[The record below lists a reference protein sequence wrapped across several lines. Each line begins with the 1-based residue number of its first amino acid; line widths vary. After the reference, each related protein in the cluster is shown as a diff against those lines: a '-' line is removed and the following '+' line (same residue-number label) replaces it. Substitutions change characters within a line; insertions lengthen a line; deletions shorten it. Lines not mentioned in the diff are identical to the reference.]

1 MKIDI
6 SRLDKNGFRV
16 LIDGQDAEG
25 VHEISIIPVDPTTPQ
40 AIGLLREET
49 DLSDMQA
56 EEILIKVHEF
66 QVWNALTR

>member
-1 MKIDI
+1 MRIEI
-6 SRLDKNGFRV
+6 GRLRKNGFEV
-16 LIDGQDAEG
+16 LIDGQVADACDIRIE
-25 VHEISIIPVDPTTPQ
+25 PVNPSYPQ

>member
-1 MKIDI
+1 MKIEI
-6 SRLDKNGFRV
+6 NRLRKSGFEV
-16 LIDGQDAEG
+16 LIDNRVVDA
-25 VHEISIIPVDPTTPQ
+25 HEISIIPVNPTTPQ

-49 DLSDMQA
+49 DLSEMQA